1 MTPRQIDLL
10 KLAREWGPIVLFIV
24 GVKIIWPGERLQSIE
39 TRLTSV
45 EELRGD
51 VEAMALSLCLV
62 ETHPIVRQRL
72 KCGQREAQA
81 GIRR

>member
-1 MTPRQIDLL
+1 MSPQVNLL
-10 KLAREWGPIVLFIV
+10 KVAREWGPIVLLLIGAKV
-24 GVKIIWPGERLQSIE
+24 IWPAERLTSIE
-39 TRLTSV
+39 SRLTSV